1 LSIRAS
7 QQVVRRPWRRKG
19 HAMKIESLMV
29 PHPITVTIQ
38 TTVHRAIELMKINSI
53 RHLPVVDGQ
62 DRLLG
67 LLTLADLKQAL
78 IPSMLGDF
86 TMPDM
91 MIKEPLTVAPGDDIE
106 IAAQL
111 IYKHKISGLPVTRQN
126 RLVGIITES
135 DILRAFIDMMGLLS
149 SSSRID
155 IAIGDNPADLNR
167 AIQVIHDQ
175 GGDII
180 NVAMT
185 AQETR
190 NRTYYFRLIPC
201 DTESIR
207 KALEAEGFGVQSVQH

>member
-1 LSIRAS
+1 
-7 QQVVRRPWRRKG
+7 
-19 HAMKIESLMV
+19 MKIKSLMV
-29 PHPITVTIQ
+29 SQPITVTIQ
-38 TTVHRAIELMKINSI
+38 STVQKAIELMKLNSI

-62 DRLLG
+62 NRLLG

-86 TMPDM
+86 SLPDM
-91 MIKEPLTVAPGDDIE
+91 MIKNPLTVAPDDDIE

-111 IYKHKISGLPVTRQN
+111 IYKHKISGLPVTQQD
-126 RLVGIITES
+126 RLVGIITDS
-135 DILRAFIDMMGLLS
+135 DILHAFIDMMGLLS

-155 IAIGDNPADLNR
+155 VTIGDTPGDLNR
-167 AIQVIHDQ
+167 AIQIIHDK

-190 NRTYYFRLIPC
+190 NRTYYFRLSPC
-201 DTESIR
+201 STDPIR
-207 KALEAEGFGVQSVQH
+207 KALEAEGFVVQAVMS